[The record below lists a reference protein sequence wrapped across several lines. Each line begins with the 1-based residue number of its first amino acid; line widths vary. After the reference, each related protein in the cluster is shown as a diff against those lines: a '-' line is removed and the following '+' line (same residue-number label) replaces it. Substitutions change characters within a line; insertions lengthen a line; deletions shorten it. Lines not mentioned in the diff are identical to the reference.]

1 MTLTASSASAIGSRS
16 CRIIPASRSRS
27 SIFMTSSR
35 MDASPAA
42 GRSREAVESEELM
55 RIILRHFF
63 LALLPLVFGIA
74 AGWGFAFSV
83 PSCGRLVGPVFGP
96 KCHWKQLEYQIQFHM
111 AGVAFGCLLAATLG
125 ATMELRRLR
134 AVQRATPTEGAS

>member
-1 MTLTASSASAIGSRS
+1 
-16 CRIIPASRSRS
+16 
-27 SIFMTSSR
+27 
-35 MDASPAA
+35 
-42 GRSREAVESEELM
+42 M

-63 LALLPLVFGIA
+63 LASLPLVFGIA

-125 ATMELRRLR
+125 ASMELRRRR
-134 AVQRATPTEGAS
+134 AVQRATSTGGTGIPIRRRGPDGGRGPSGVRGGLLGQW